1 MLVFYFIR
9 ITFRWEWKYGLE
21 AYASWLFFQ
30 IKICDMNCQTN
41 LLGIYILN
49 YLNGYIAS
57 ERCFSCVILVDGN
70 IFRFIGNK
78 SWWHFVVDVRRRF
91 PHIEPQAPSSSFTS
105 RFFFFLQK
113 IKNKTDFERE
123 FWFASYL
130 NSRLLSLDYSAL
142 CLDPHQC
149 KPYAL
154 AARSSVPNPYDR
166 DPMQVL
172 LSQHHHIHHVE
183 ASYGQHI
190 GAVLNCKQQHQQH
203 KTQFVNIMNCD
214 WFQTTVLP

>member
-1 MLVFYFIR
+1 MVWKLMPRDYFSKLKYVIW
-9 ITFRWEWKYGLE
+9 IVKQIYWEYIFWIIWMDISLLKGAFRVW
-21 AYASWLFFQ
+21 F
-30 IKICDMNCQTN
+30 
-41 LLGIYILN
+41 LLMGIYLDLLETSHDDISLSMWEGDSLTSN
-49 YLNGYIAS
+49 HRHLQVAS
-57 ERCFSCVILVDGN
+57 LRV
-70 IFRFIGNK
+70 
-78 SWWHFVVDVRRRF
+78 
-91 PHIEPQAPSSSFTS
+91 
-105 RFFFFLQK
+105 FFFFLQK